1 MKKTLLLAFLL
12 VSQICSFAQEIAS
25 KQAKAII
32 AAKAEKLGLSK
43 NQVSNFLVSSAFT
56 ENEISYFYLQQTFKG
71 IPVRNQLKVV
81 ALKKG
86 DVINNAGDFVSDAN
100 VLSNSI
106 SSKPSL
112 SAKAAIIKAFEQA
125 KVQVPSIT
133 SNKNTAKNNF
143 GKLSGV
149 YEDVTANL
157 EWYALENKGKIEKL
171 LLVWAIVVAPN
182 GSDDIWQYMIDAN
195 TGATVN
201 KYNFTIH
208 EDEKSKNTNSIG
220 VLQNTQKSKLLNLG
234 IPSFNTIQSP
244 EAVANA
250 SYFVSP
256 WPAESPIHP
265 GGAAATR
272 SNPWSGAGNAG
283 TLGWHSNGTTDF
295 TITRGNNVWATED
308 NAGTNQNFGQA
319 ATSSTLPD
327 PLTFNF
333 PANFA
338 ANPKGS
344 QFQPFAITNLF
355 YWNNIIHDITYQ
367 YGFTEL
373 TGNFQAN
380 NQGRGGNGG
389 DDVQALAQSGAAGC
403 VGNNANMATPPDGGR
418 PRMRMYLWAAPITA
432 GPKVTL
438 GATIYNAVE
447 GSFSN
452 ANSLACFTNTVNGQL
467 VYFNDPVGGLH
478 QACGA
483 GTTPTNAIAG
493 KIVLIDRGNC
503 NFTEKVQNAQSAGA
517 LLVIVV
523 NNATGAPIVM
533 GGGPINT
540 ITVPAIM
547 VSDVDGAALIAA
559 ASTGQ
564 TVSITPP
571 ISLDS
576 DLDNGVIVHEYTHG
590 ISNRLT
596 GGPATTSC
604 LQNAEQAGEGWSDYF
619 ALMLCTNWAT
629 AQLTDGANPRTI
641 GAYVNGEP
649 ITGAG
654 IRSFPYSTSSA
665 TNPLTY
671 ANMGTGI
678 YNGSA
683 PHPIGEI
690 WCNTIWDM
698 TWAIIGQE
706 NAINPNLYNFTPTTN
721 GGNSIAFKLV
731 TEGMR
736 LQPCSPGF
744 INMRD
749 AVLAADRNL
758 YNGRH
763 ACTMWTIFAKHG
775 LGFGASQGSSG
786 SVTDQTPSSVQPPA
800 PTVTTQPV
808 DATVALGGAASFS
821 ANAGTDVNLIYQW
834 QVSTD
839 GGNTWNN
846 VVPAII
852 TATLNFASVTAGMNG
867 NKYRALVYIG
877 CAQTTTDVATLTI
890 TGISTPPVINIQPAN
905 TTACSGTNATF
916 SVTATGTG
924 NTYNWQVSTDNGG
937 TWNNVTPIGT
947 GTTLTI
953 NAVTTALNNNRY
965 RVQITNA
972 SGNVTSNGSATL
984 TVNATPVAPTVVPNV
999 TYCQNSIAIALTAG
1013 GSNLLWYTAVAGGTG
1028 LATAPTPS
1036 TTASGTTNNF
1046 VSQTVAG
1053 CESPRAQITVT
1064 INTTPPAPSFT
1075 PSSASY
1081 CQASTAMILGGGGM
1095 DPGPDP
1101 TLLLQ
1106 WFTTATGGAP
1116 LPATFTPSTATLGN
1130 TTYYAGLTDGIC
1142 AGPRTAYSVTV
1153 TAVPAAPTVTTPIN
1167 ICQGVAANPLTATGN
1182 NLLWYTS
1189 ATGGTGS
1196 TTAPTP
1202 NTATTGS
1209 TTYYVSQTTGCQSVR
1224 AAIVVNIIP
1233 GTASPSV
1240 TTPIAY
1246 CQNATPAPLTATG
1259 SSLLWYTTITGGT
1272 GSSTPPAVNTTTAGS
1287 TAYFVTQT
1295 VGACESPRAAIVVNV
1310 TAAPAA
1316 PTVVT
1321 PVNYCQ
1327 NATAAVLT
1335 ATGTGLLWYTTASGG
1350 PAGTATPPAV
1360 NTASAGITT
1369 FYVSQTVA
1377 GCISNRAAIV
1387 VNVNAIPA
1395 APAVTSSISYCQNV
1409 TATALTAIGTN
1420 LLWYTAASG
1429 GASSATAPTP
1439 NTAVVA
1445 NTNYYVSQTV
1455 NGCESPRSLITVI
1468 VNTTALAPTVAN
1480 ANISYCQG
1488 APATALVAAGSNLLW
1503 YTTATGGTGLSTAPT
1518 PSTSTVGTVNYYV
1531 SQTTG
1536 SCESPRTLIAVTTT
1550 AAPSITTQPQ
1560 SITACVTTATF
1571 NVVAS
1576 GTALT
1581 YQWFVSTNGGA
1592 FTAIATATNSSYTIT
1607 GLTAAQA
1614 NNRYQVVVSSG
1625 SCTPATSN
1633 PVTAAVGTAPNVALT
1648 ASANPAVFN
1657 PSNPGSLNVNVIP
1670 AGSYTYVWTL
1680 NGATINNNTTS
1691 LTTANGLLNNFGSY
1705 QVTATNTVTG
1715 CSGISN
1721 TIAVADVADGRNE
1734 LYISPNP
1741 TQGIIRVTYYN
1752 DSNGP
1757 VVRNIAVYDSKGA
1770 LVLNQVSNFNGAR
1783 YGSVELNLQ
1792 RFASGNYLV
1801 VLLDKDGKEIKS
1813 KKVMKF

>member
-1 MKKTLLLAFLL
+1 MKKTLLIAFLL
-12 VSQICSFAQEIAS
+12 ITQIFTFAQEIGS
-25 KQAKAII
+25 KQATAII
-32 AAKAEKLGLSK
+32 TSKANDLGLSK
-43 NQVSNFLVSSAFT
+43 EQASNFLVSSSFT
-56 ENEISYFYLQQTFKG
+56 DNEISYFYLQQTYKG
-71 IPVRNQLKVV
+71 IPIRNQIKVV
-81 ALKKG
+81 AIKN
-86 DVINNAGDFVSDAN
+86 DRVVNNAGEFASN
-100 VLSNSI
+100 TNTLSNNVSN
-106 SSKPSL
+106 KPSF
-112 SAKAAIIKAFEQA
+112 SATAAVTAAFEQA
-125 KVQVPSIT
+125 KVQAPAIT
-133 SNKNTAKNNF
+133 SSKNNIKNNF
-143 GKLSGV
+143 GKLAGV

-157 EWYALENKGKIEKL
+157 EWYAVENKGKIEKL
-171 LLVWAIVVAPN
+171 LLVWAVVVAPN
-182 GSDDIWQYMIDAN
+182 GTDDIWQYLVDAN

-208 EDEKSKNTNSIG
+208 ENEKQANTQSVG
-220 VLQNTQKSKLLNLG
+220 VLQNTQKYEPAKLAL
-234 IPSFNTIQSP
+234 PSFNKTHSP

-250 SYFVSP
+250 SYVVSP

-272 SNPWSGAGNAG
+272 SNPWSVAGNAG
-283 TLGWHSNGTTDF
+283 TLGWHSTGTSDY

-308 NAGTNQNFGQA
+308 NAGTNTNAGLP
-319 ATSSTLPD
+319 ATSTTSPD

-333 PANFA
+333 PANFS
-338 ANPKGS
+338 ANPKSS

-367 YGFTEL
+367 YGFNEL
-373 TGNFQAN
+373 NGNFQVN

-389 DDVQALAQSGAAGC
+389 DDVQALAQSGAGGC

-418 PRMRMYLWAAPITA
+418 PRMRMYLWTGVQGPIVQLNTP
-432 GPKVTL
+432 G
-438 GATIYNAVE
+438 GASFESVE
-447 GSFSN
+447 GNFST
-452 ANSLACFTNTVNGQL
+452 ANQLACVTGNVTGQL
-467 VYFNDPVGGLH
+467 IYFNDPSGGLH

-483 GTTPTNAIAG
+483 GTVPSNNISG

-503 NFTEKVQNAQSAGA
+503 NFTEKVQNAQAAGA
-517 LLVIVV
+517 LAVIMI
-523 NNATGAPIVM
+523 NNVAGNPIIM

-547 VSDVDGAALIAA
+547 VSQSDGATLITAA
-559 ASTGQ
+559 TAGQ
-564 TVSITPP
+564 SVTITPP

-641 GAYVNGEP
+641 AAYVNGEA

-654 IRSFPYSTSSA
+654 IRSFPYSTSS
-665 TNPLTY
+665 TVNPLTY

-698 TWAIIGQE
+698 TWAIIAQE
-706 NAINPNLYNFTPTTN
+706 NAINTNLYNFTPTTN

-744 INMRD
+744 VNMRD

-763 ACTMWTIFAKHG
+763 ACAMWTVFAKHG
-775 LGFGASQGSSG
+775 LGFGASQGSSN
-786 SVTDQTPSSVQPPA
+786 SVVDQTPSTNLPPA

-808 DATVALGGAASFS
+808 DVSTGAGTSASFT

-846 VVPAII
+846 VVPAVI
-852 TATLNFASVTAGMNG
+852 TSTLNFASVTAGMNG

-877 CAQTTTDVATLTI
+877 CAQTTTNVATLTV
-890 TGISTPPVINIQPAN
+890 TGISTPPAITTQPAN
-905 TTACSGTNATF
+905 VTVCSGTNATF
-916 SVTATGTG
+916 SVTATGNG
-924 NTYNWQVSTDNGG
+924 NSYNWQVSTDNGAS
-937 TWNNVTPIGT
+937 WNNVTPVAT
-947 GTTLTI
+947 GTTLTL

-965 RVQITNA
+965 RVQITNTA
-972 SGNVTSNGSATL
+972 GNVTSNGNATL
-984 TVNATPVAPTVVPNV
+984 TVNATPAAPTVVPAIS
-999 TYCQNSIAIALTAG
+999 YCQGATAAALAAT
-1013 GSNLLWYTAVAGGTG
+1013 GSSLLWYPTATGGTG
-1028 LATAPTPS
+1028 SAATPTPS
-1036 TTASGTTNNF
+1036 TTAAGITSYF
-1046 VSQTVAG
+1046 VSQTVNG

-1064 INTTPPAPSFT
+1064 VRVLPPAPTFT

-1081 CQASTAMILGGGGM
+1081 CQGATATMLGGGGM

-1101 TLLLQ
+1101 ALILQ

-1116 LPATFTPSTATLGN
+1116 LPSTFTPSTATLGV
-1130 TTYYAGLTDGIC
+1130 TTYYASLTDGIC
-1142 AGPRTAYSVTV
+1142 AGPRTAYTVTI
-1153 TAVPAAPTVTTPIN
+1153 TAVPSAPTVTTPIS
-1167 ICQGVAANPLTATGN
+1167 ICQGVVANPLTATGS
-1182 NLLWYTS
+1182 NLLWYTT

-1196 TTAPTP
+1196 ATAPTP

-1209 TTYYVSQTTGCQSVR
+1209 TTYYVSQTTGCQSPR

-1233 GTASPSV
+1233 GTAAPTV
-1240 TTPIAY
+1240 TTPITY
-1246 CQNATPAPLTATG
+1246 CQNATPAALTATG
-1259 SSLLWYTTITGGT
+1259 SNLLWYPAPTGGT
-1272 GSSTPPAVNTTTAGS
+1272 GSNTPPAVSTATAGV
-1287 TAYFVTQT
+1287 TTYYVTQT
-1295 VGACESPRAAIVVNV
+1295 VGACESPRAAIIVNV

-1327 NATAAVLT
+1327 NATATALT
-1335 ATGTGLLWYTTASGG
+1335 ATGTGLLWYL
-1350 PAGTATPPAV
+1350 TATGGSGSSTAPTP
-1360 NTASAGITT
+1360 NTGTVGSTT
-1369 FYVSQTVA
+1369 FYVTQTVA
-1377 GCISNRAAIV
+1377 GCQSSRAAIV

-1395 APAVTSSISYCQNV
+1395 APVTTNVVYCQNA
-1409 TATALTAIGTN
+1409 TATALTANGAN

-1429 GASSATAPTP
+1429 GTGSATAPTP
-1439 NTAVVA
+1439 NTSTVA

-1455 NGCESPRSLITVI
+1455 NGCESPRALITVV
-1468 VNTTALAPTVAN
+1468 VNTTPLAPTVTN

-1488 APATALVAAGSNLLW
+1488 APATALAASGSNLLW
-1503 YTTATGGTGLSTAPT
+1503 YTVVTGGTGVSTAPI
-1518 PSTSTVGTVNYYV
+1518 PNTSTVGTANYYV

-1560 SITACVTTATF
+1560 SITTCVTTATF
-1571 NVVAS
+1571 NVVVT

-1581 YQWFVSTNGGA
+1581 YQWFVSTDGGTNY
-1592 FTAIATATNSSYTIT
+1592 TAIPTATNSSYTIT

-1614 NNRYQVVVSSG
+1614 NNRYRVVVSSG
-1625 SCTPATSN
+1625 SCTAATSN
-1633 PVTAAVGTAPNVALT
+1633 AVTAAVGTAPSVVLS

-1657 PSNPGSLNVNVIP
+1657 PSNPGSLNVVATP

-1680 NGATINNNTTS
+1680 NGATISNNTTS
-1691 LTTANGLLNNFGSY
+1691 LTTANGLLNYFGSY
-1705 QVTATNTVTG
+1705 QVTATNTLTG
-1715 CSGISN
+1715 CSGTSN
-1721 TIAVADVADGRNE
+1721 AIAVSDIADGRNE
-1734 LYISPNP
+1734 LFISPNP
-1741 TQGIIRVTYYN
+1741 TRGIIRVTYYN

-1792 RFASGNYLV
+1792 RFASGNYIV

>member
-1 MKKTLLLAFLL
+1 MKKTLLIAFLL
-12 VSQICSFAQEIAS
+12 ISQICTFAQEIAS

-32 AAKAEKLGLSK
+32 TAKAKELGLTK
-43 NQVSNFLVSSAFT
+43 DQLSNFLVSSAFS
-56 ENEISYFYLQQTFKG
+56 ENEMSYFYLQQTHKG
-71 IPVRNQLKVV
+71 IPIRNQIKVV
-81 ALKKG
+81 ALKNG
-86 DVINNAGDFVSDAN
+86 NIVNNAGDFLGNSNTLSGN
-100 VLSNSI
+100 V
-106 SSKPSL
+106 SSKPNI
-112 SAKAAIIKAFEQA
+112 SARNAVANAFEQA
-125 KVQVPSIT
+125 GVQVPAIT
-133 SNKNTAKNNF
+133 AKKNNAKNNF
-143 GKLSGV
+143 RKLDGV

-157 EWYALENKGKIEKL
+157 EWYPIENRGKIEKL
-171 LLVWAIVVAPN
+171 LLVWAVVVAPN
-182 GSDDIWQYMIDAN
+182 GTDDIWQYMIDAN

-208 EDEKSKNTNSIG
+208 ENEKSKNTNSIG
-220 VLQNTQKSKLLNLG
+220 VLENSKKSELPKIG
-234 IPSFNTIQSP
+234 IPALNATQSP

-272 SNPWSGAGNAG
+272 SNPWSVAGNAG
-283 TLGWHSNGTTDF
+283 TLGWHSNGTTDY

-308 NAGTNQNFGQA
+308 NAGTNANVGQP
-319 ATSSTLPD
+319 ATSSTGPD

-333 PANFA
+333 PANFS
-338 ANPKGS
+338 ANPRSS

-355 YWNNIIHDITYQ
+355 YWNNIIHDITYL
-367 YGFTEL
+367 YGFTEVN
-373 TGNFQAN
+373 GNFQVN
-380 NQGRGGNGG
+380 NQGRGGAGG

-418 PRMRMYLWAAPITA
+418 PRMRMYLWSAPPSA

-438 GATIYNAVE
+438 GATTFNAVE
-447 GSFSN
+447 SNFST
-452 ANSLACFTNTVNGQL
+452 ANSLACYTNTVNGQL
-467 VYFNDPVGGLH
+467 VYFNDPTGGLH

-483 GTTPTNAIAG
+483 GTTPSNNIAG

-503 NFTEKVQNAQSAGA
+503 NFTEKVQNAQNAGA
-517 LLVIVV
+517 IAVIMV
-523 NNATGAPIVM
+523 NNVPGAPIVM

-540 ITVPAIM
+540 ITIPAIM

-559 ASTGQ
+559 AASSQ

-629 AQLTDGANPRTI
+629 AQLTDGAIPRPI
-641 GAYVNGEP
+641 AAYVNGDP

-654 IRSFPYSTSSA
+654 IRSFPYSTNA
-665 TNPLTY
+665 AVNPLTY

-775 LGFGASQGSSG
+775 LGFGASQGSSA
-786 SVTDQTPSSVQPPA
+786 SVTDQTPSTVLPPA

-808 DATVALGGAASFS
+808 DATVALGNAASFT

-846 VVPAII
+846 VVPAVI
-852 TATLNFASVTAGMNG
+852 TSTLNFASVTAGMNG

-877 CAQTTTDVATLTI
+877 CAQTTTNVATLNI
-890 TGISTPPVINIQPAN
+890 TGLSTPPAITTQPAN
-905 TTACSGTNATF
+905 VTACSGTNATF
-916 SVTATGTG
+916 TVTATGTG
-924 NTYNWQVSTDNGG
+924 NTYNWQVSTDNGAS
-937 TWNNVTPIGT
+937 WNNVTPVAT
-947 GTTLTI
+947 STTLTLT
-953 NAVTTALNNNRY
+953 AVTTALNNNRY
-965 RVQITNA
+965 RVQISNP
-972 SGNVTSNGSATL
+972 SGNITSNGNATL
-984 TVNATPVAPTVVPNV
+984 TVNTTPAAPTVTAAV
-999 TYCQNSIAIALTAG
+999 TYCQGATASALTATG
-1013 GSNLLWYTAVAGGTG
+1013 TGLLWYTAATGGTG
-1028 LATAPTPS
+1028 STTAPTPS
-1036 TTASGTTNNF
+1036 TTAAGVTSYFVSQTVASCESPRAQITVTITATPAAPTASSPVNICQGAVANQLSATGTNLLWYTTATGGTGSATAPTPSTATTGLTNYY

-1053 CESPRAQITVT
+1053 CESPRTLIAVNVT
-1064 INTTPPAPSFT
+1064 SV
-1075 PSSASY
+1075 
-1081 CQASTAMILGGGGM
+1081 
-1095 DPGPDP
+1095 P
-1101 TLLLQ
+1101 T
-1106 WFTTATGGAP
+1106 
-1116 LPATFTPSTATLGN
+1116 
-1130 TTYYAGLTDGIC
+1130 
-1142 AGPRTAYSVTV
+1142 
-1153 TAVPAAPTVTTPIN
+1153 APTVTTPIS
-1167 ICQGVAANPLTATGN
+1167 ICQGVVANQLTATGS
-1182 NLLWYTS
+1182 NLLWYTTP
-1189 ATGGTGS
+1189 TGGTGS

-1202 NTATTGS
+1202 NTATTGT
-1209 TTYYVSQTTGCQSVR
+1209 TTYYVSQTTGCESPR

-1233 GTASPSV
+1233 GTAAPTV
-1240 TTPIAY
+1240 TTPITY
-1246 CQNATPAPLTATG
+1246 CQNATPAALTATG
-1259 SSLLWYTTITGGT
+1259 SNLLWYTTATGGT
-1272 GSSTPPAVNTTTAGS
+1272 GSSTPPAVS
-1287 TAYFVTQT
+1287 TATPGATTYYVTQT
-1295 VGACESPRAAIVVNV
+1295 VGTCESPRAPIVVNV
-1310 TAAPAA
+1310 NAAPAA

-1321 PVNYCQ
+1321 LVSYCQ
-1327 NATAAVLT
+1327 NATATALT
-1335 ATGTGLLWYTTASGG
+1335 ATGSGLLWFTTATGG
-1350 PAGTATPPAV
+1350 TGSATAPTPNTATIG
-1360 NTASAGITT
+1360 STT

-1377 GCISNRAAIV
+1377 GCQSSRAAIV

-1395 APAVTSSISYCQNV
+1395 APVTTNVVYCQNA
-1409 TATALTAIGTN
+1409 TATALTANGAN

-1429 GASSATAPTP
+1429 GTGSATAPTP
-1439 NTAVVA
+1439 NTSTVA

-1455 NGCESPRSLITVI
+1455 NGCESPRALITVV
-1468 VNTTALAPTVAN
+1468 VNTTPLAPTVTN

-1488 APATALVAAGSNLLW
+1488 STATALTASGSNLLW
-1503 YTTATGGTGLSTAPT
+1503 YTVATGGVGSNTAPV
-1518 PSTSTVGTVNYYV
+1518 PSTTTAGTANYYV

-1560 SITACVTTATF
+1560 SITTCVTTATF
-1571 NVVAS
+1571 NVVAT

-1581 YQWFVSTNGGA
+1581 YQWFVSTDGGTNY
-1592 FTAIATATNSSYTIT
+1592 TAIPAATNSSYTIT

-1614 NNRYQVVVSSG
+1614 NNRYRVVVSSG

-1633 PVTAAVGTAPNVALT
+1633 AVTAAVGTAPSVVLS
-1648 ASANPAVFN
+1648 ASTNPAVFN
-1657 PSNPGSLNVNVIP
+1657 PSSPGSLNVVVTP
-1670 AGSYTYVWTL
+1670 AGSYTYIWTL
-1680 NGATINNNTTS
+1680 NGANINNNTTS
-1691 LTTANGLLNNFGSY
+1691 LTPANGLFNNFGSY
-1705 QVTATNTVTG
+1705 QVTATNTATG
-1715 CSGISN
+1715 CSGTSN
-1721 TIAVADVADGRNE
+1721 TIAVSDLPDGRNE

-1770 LVLNQVSNFNGAR
+1770 LVLNQVSNFNSAR
-1783 YGSVELNLQ
+1783 YGSVDLNLQ
-1792 RFASGNYLV
+1792 RLASGNYLV
-1801 VLLDKDGKEIKS
+1801 VLLDKDGKKIKS